1 MGLMAGVARLNRSD
15 WKNAFDQ
22 LTADHEGQHV
32 TIELLDPSVGY
43 QHEAERLPF
52 AYINFDPKDDVI
64 VVAVGGKSR
73 RYPVV
78 LRHMMWHP
86 TEVDLAV
93 DGVPEPAV
101 RIVEPDGTT
110 TLVTFFDESER

>member
-1 MGLMAGVARLNRSD
+1 M
-15 WKNAFDQ
+15 
-22 LTADHEGQHV
+22 

-52 AYINFDPKDDVI
+52 TYINFDSADDVI

-78 LRHMMWHP
+78 LRHMVWNP

-93 DGVPEPAV
+93 DGVPEPGGASRRTGRHHHV
-101 RIVEPDGTT
+101 GN
-110 TLVTFFDESER
+110 FFDKAER